1 MFFGEGNCF
10 PSRGMKAK
18 SEPRFNF
25 VEVFIEFFLYHREM
39 GIIQFKKCVRKIS
52 EGKLWNTFPA
62 LCTKGII
69 KITKI
74 GIREGAT
81 INIFGLIRFFLE
93 VNKKK

>member
-1 MFFGEGNCF
+1 
-10 PSRGMKAK
+10 
-18 SEPRFNF
+18 
-25 VEVFIEFFLYHREM
+25 M
-39 GIIQFKKCVRKIS
+39 GIIQFKKCIKKIS
-52 EGKLWNTFPA
+52 EGKLWVILVKNTFPA